1 MKSGLGGE
9 NREGKRTVELLE
21 ELASELQNQKQKLTK
36 EVESINK
43 ELLQLKTISKFV
55 PGAFFQFRIDS
66 EGKSYVDYLSEG
78 AEKIF
83 ERSIEESKDSKLMLD
98 RVHSNDVGE
107 FVASIEK
114 SRQEL
119 SMWDH
124 SFRVKSGASD
134 SFIWI
139 HGKSMPKKTSDGS
152 VVWNGLL
159 LDITTQKKI
168 EREKILEIEKYDFL
182 IDKMLGGYAKHR
194 IICDDEGKAIDYE
207 TLEVNKTYEDY
218 LNIEKDNIVG
228 KKASGILSPGELE
241 KWLGIFGPVALNK
254 EVKKYIVYSEDNKK
268 YFEGTAF
275 SHVPGIFEVCFI
287 DVTDVRRTELEK
299 QRNNAFLNTIF
310 DKSPVAMWIS
320 DKDGTII
327 RTNNY
332 LLDRLNLKAED
343 LIGKYNVFEDKNLVE
358 QGLLEKV
365 ESVFRNHQP
374 ARFSMK
380 WSGKQSGYQELSG
393 SENPWVEIYLN
404 PIKDEDGNLTN
415 VICQWIDA
423 TIQKE
428 AELALKEN
436 EKIFHDLFNN
446 LNSGVVVYEVIDG
459 GNDFVFKYFN
469 DAAERIAKHSRERFI
484 GKSIFSVRS
493 DIDNLGLI
501 DSFKKVI
508 ETKLPEHHSINI
520 YEGEILQANYKN
532 YVFMLPTG
540 ELVVVFDDVTEQ
552 KKFESDLKAAK
563 EKAEENDFRLKLA
576 VNSGKLGIWDRDVKN
591 NTLVWNDRMFELYGV
606 KKEDFA
612 GNMDSWVNALHPE
625 DKERV
630 ILENKAALYENKPFD
645 TSFRVVH
652 PDGTILYL
660 KADGHVIR
668 DQKDC
673 PLRMIGINR
682 DITEFVT
689 YQNELIKAKE
699 KAEKSELRYKKAQ
712 EVGHVGSW
720 EYDIQTGEFWGS
732 DEGKRI
738 YNLSM
743 EKTGFSPEEIMNCVL
758 PEDREWVDQALI
770 DLIEEDKPYN
780 ITFPIIPQNKNEMKV
795 IHSIAEV
802 LRDLE
807 GNPIKVTGVLRDVT
821 VQKAIETELIKAKE
835 KAEETDKLKSA
846 FLANMSHEIRT
857 PMNGILGFT
866 SLLQE
871 PGVTGD
877 DMAKYIKIIQK
888 SGERML
894 NTVNDI
900 IEISRIET
908 EEVSVSYSEVNISKH
923 LLTLKEFFALE
934 ATKKNIEIEV
944 DNKLSSDQAV
954 IRTDKLKI
962 SSVIS
967 NLIKNA
973 IKFTESGSI
982 KIGCEAKGE
991 ILQFYVRDTGIGIP
1005 ERRKEAI
1012 FNRFEQADVGA
1023 SRAFEGSGLGLSI
1036 AKSYVEM
1043 LGGKIWVESEENRGS
1058 TFYFTIPRNLEPTIS
1073 RTSKHEKTQESLT
1086 KNLRILVAEDDEISR
1101 MHLDIMLKDAAQKI
1115 YFVDNGAAAVEMV
1128 EKHPDI
1134 TIVLMDIRMPGM
1146 DGLEATQKIREFNKE
1161 VTIIAQTAFAFE
1173 GDKQKAI
1180 DAGCTDYISKPFFKK
1195 DLLALMNKYI

>member
-1 MKSGLGGE
+1 MGAGFGGE
-9 NREGKRTVELLE
+9 QNQVEQMKQLI
-21 ELASELQNQKQKLTK
+21 SELKEQKQKL
-36 EVESINK
+36 EAELESKNN
-43 ELLQLKTISKFV
+43 ELLQLETISKFV
-55 PGAFFQFRIDS
+55 PGAFFQFRKDRQGNS
-66 EGKSYVDYLSEG
+66 FVDYLSEG

-83 ERSIEESKDSKLMLD
+83 ERSIAELKDSGAMLD
-98 RVHSNDVGE
+98 RIHRDDVDE
-107 FVASIEK
+107 FVSSIEK
-114 SRQEL
+114 SGEEL
-119 SMWDH
+119 SMWDQ
-124 SFRVKSGASD
+124 SFRVKSGKSD
-134 SFIWI
+134 SYIWI
-139 HGKSMPKKTSDGS
+139 HGKSMPKRTSDGS

-159 LDITTQKKI
+159 LDTTDI
-168 EREKILEIEKYDFL
+168 R
-182 IDKMLGGYAKHR
+182 
-194 IICDDEGKAIDYE
+194 
-207 TLEVNKTYEDY
+207 N
-218 LNIEKDNIVG
+218 
-228 KKASGILSPGELE
+228 
-241 KWLGIFGPVALNK
+241 
-254 EVKKYIVYSEDNKK
+254 
-268 YFEGTAF
+268 
-275 SHVPGIFEVCFI
+275 
-287 DVTDVRRTELEK
+287 TELEK
-299 QRNNAFLNTIF
+299 QQNSSFLNTIF

-320 DKDGTII
+320 DEKGTIL
-327 RTNNY
+327 RANNY

-343 LIGKYNVFEDKNLVE
+343 LIGKYNVLEDMNIIE
-358 QGLLEKV
+358 HGLLDEVEKV
-365 ESVFRNHQP
+365 FNNYQSV
-374 ARFSMK
+374 RFPIR
-380 WSGKQSGYQELSG
+380 WSGKRSGYQNLFG
-393 SENPWVEIYLN
+393 STDPWVEVYLN
-404 PIKDEDGNLTN
+404 PIKNEEGRLTN
-415 VICQWIDA
+415 VICQWIDITA
-423 TIQKE
+423 QKTVE
-428 AELALKEN
+428 NKLIEN
-436 EKIFHDLFNN
+436 EKIFHNLLNN
-446 LNSGVVVYEVIDG
+446 LNSGVVIYEVVDDG
-459 GNDFVFKYFN
+459 KDFLFKYFN
-469 DAAERIAKHSRERFI
+469 DVARTINKSSEGLI
-484 GKSIFSVRS
+484 GKSILEVHPEVR
-493 DIDNLGLI
+493 NLNLLEPLRE
-501 DSFKKVI
+501 VV
-508 ETKLPEHHSINI
+508 ETKQAKHFPINI
-520 YEGEILQANYKN
+520 YEDGILEGYFRNYA
-532 YVFMLPTG
+532 FLLPTG
-540 ELVVVFDDVTEQ
+540 ELVVVFDDATEQ
-552 KKFESDLKAAK
+552 KRFESDLKAAK

-576 VNSGKLGIWDRDVKN
+576 VNSGKLGIWDRN
-591 NTLVWNDRMFELYGV
+591 ILENTLVWNDRMFELYGV
-606 KKEDFA
+606 EKEGFS
-612 GNMDSWVNALHPE
+612 GSLESWANALHPE

-630 ILENKAALYENKPFD
+630 IQENKAALYENKPFD
-645 TSFRVVH
+645 TSFRVVRS
-652 PDGTILYL
+652 DGTMLYL

-668 DQKDC
+668 DQDGR

-682 DITEFVT
+682 DITAFVT

-699 KAEKSELRYKKAQ
+699 KAERSELRYKKAQ

-720 EYDIQTGEFWGS
+720 EYDVENEEFWGS
-732 DEGKRI
+732 DEGRRI

-821 VQKAIETELIKAKE
+821 AQKAIENELIKAKE

-973 IKFTESGSI
+973 IKFTESGTI
-982 KIGCEAKGE
+982 KIGCEAKRE
-991 ILQFYVRDTGIGIP
+991 ILQFYVSDTGIGIP

-1134 TIVLMDIRMPGM
+1134 NIVLMDIRMPGM
-1146 DGLEATQKIREFNKE
+1146 DGLEATQRIREFNKNI
-1161 VTIIAQTAFAFE
+1161 TIIAQTAFAFE

-1180 DAGCTDYISKPFFKK
+1180 EAGCTDYISKPFFKK